1 MTLRNCVRP
10 TFLLLAAAVR
20 VISLAIAVYVAHPKI
35 EISPQSAILENGR
48 REAPFRVKNDG
59 VFALFDVASACL
71 LEDVRYE
78 DNVVADRDTMVLGRD
93 AEVLRRGEATTIAC
107 RGFTPNPSVVEANV
121 TVSVDFSANLWP
133 KHLTMVRRFAAV
145 RGRDGVLQWWPK
157 GATGEIEP
165 AASIR

>member
-10 TFLLLAAAVR
+10 TFLLLAAAVG

-59 VFALFDVASACL
+59 VFALFDV
-71 LEDVRYE
+71 
-78 DNVVADRDTMVLGRD
+78 
-93 AEVLRRGEATTIAC
+93 
-107 RGFTPNPSVVEANV
+107 
-121 TVSVDFSANLWP
+121 
-133 KHLTMVRRFAAV
+133 
-145 RGRDGVLQWWPK
+145 GVLQWWPK